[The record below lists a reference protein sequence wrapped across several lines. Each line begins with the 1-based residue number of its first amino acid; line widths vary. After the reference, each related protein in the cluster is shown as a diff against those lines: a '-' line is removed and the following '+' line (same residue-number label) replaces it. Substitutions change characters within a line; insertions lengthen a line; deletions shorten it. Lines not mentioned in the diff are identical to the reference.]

1 MKKIVLLSFMVMCL
15 PLAGMAQSFDDDLYY
30 TPKDKGTSSED
41 RKTERLNGLKRSKLH
56 RREKG
61 MYLPELHL

>member
-30 TPKDKGTSSED
+30 TPKDKGS
-41 RKTERLNGLKRSKLH
+41 RLNGLKRSKLH